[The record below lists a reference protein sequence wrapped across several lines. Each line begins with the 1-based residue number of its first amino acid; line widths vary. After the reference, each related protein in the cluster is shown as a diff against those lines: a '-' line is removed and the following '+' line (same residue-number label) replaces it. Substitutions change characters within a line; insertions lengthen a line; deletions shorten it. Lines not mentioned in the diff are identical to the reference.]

1 MTDSRRGTRPARGAS
16 HRATL
21 LVAVLLGGAVQA
33 AEPERFGTRSFT
45 CKKGEVTF
53 DNAGRRMRYPPGKY
67 ETVQVSTP
75 TGILRYTCRYLRGIV
90 TCPMDTIMVRVKR
103 TSYSGRFDVTCYGEP
118 RRRPSLDG
126 PSTGNDSDPAATD
139 GADGGAEAD
148 VTHTPGAEPY
158 GR

>member
-1 MTDSRRGTRPARGAS
+1 MKHDPRGTRPAAGEVRL
-16 HRATL
+16 ATL
-21 LVAVLLGGAVQA
+21 LLALLLGGVAQA
-33 AEPERFGTRSFT
+33 TEPERFGTRSFT

-126 PSTGNDSDPAATD
+126 GFTREESDAADTD
-139 GADGGAEAD
+139 AADGGTDAEIM
-148 VTHTPGAEPY
+148 HTPGAEPY

>member
-1 MTDSRRGTRPARGAS
+1 MMGAPRSSRPTCAAS
-16 HRATL
+16 HFATL
-21 LVAVLLGGAVQA
+21 LFALLLGGAAQA
-33 AEPERFGTRSFT
+33 TEPERFGTRSFT

-90 TCPMDTIMVRVKR
+90 TCPIDTIMVRVKR

-118 RRRPSLDG
+118 RRRPSLDDTFG
-126 PSTGNDSDPAATD
+126 AGESDAPAADGDTD
-139 GADGGAEAD
+139 ASA
-148 VTHTPGAEPY
+148 TPTPGAEPY